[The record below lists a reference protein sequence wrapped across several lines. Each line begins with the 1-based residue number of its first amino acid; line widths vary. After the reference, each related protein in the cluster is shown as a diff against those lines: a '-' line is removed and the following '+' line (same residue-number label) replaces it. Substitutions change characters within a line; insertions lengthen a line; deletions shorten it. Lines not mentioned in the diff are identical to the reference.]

1 MSVLEV
7 GPAEVARRLAAGEDL
22 VLLDVREPEE
32 VELCSIEGSV
42 CIPLGELA
50 SRVDELD
57 PERPTVCVC
66 HHGIRSAGAA
76 GLLEMRDFREVMNLT
91 GGIDRWAAEVDA
103 HMPRY

>member
-1 MSVLEV
+1 VSVRGVEP
-7 GPAEVARRLAAGEDL
+7 GEVARRLAAGEEL

-32 VELCSIEGSV
+32 VELCSIAGSL

-50 SRVDELD
+50 SRLDELD

-76 GLLEMRDFREVMNLT
+76 GLLEMRAVREVMNLV
-91 GGIDRWAAEVDA
+91 GGIDRWAAELDA
-103 HMPRY
+103 RMPRY

>member
-1 MSVLEV
+1 VD
-7 GPAEVARRLAAGEDL
+7 PAEVARRLAAGEEL

-32 VELCSIEGSV
+32 VELCSIAGSV

-50 SRVDELD
+50 SRLDELD

-76 GLLEMRDFREVMNLT
+76 GLLEMRAFREVMNLV
-91 GGIDRWAAEVDA
+91 GGIDRWAAELDA
-103 HMPRY
+103 RMPRY